1 MRIYFFLLSLL
12 LTNLCF
18 AQTRTHPGGPDP
30 QDFKRCPD
38 ILSVADSLHVKYL
51 KANKNNYK
59 EAEDELGRMDQ
70 FEKFINSQSLKLTL
84 EKFNKV
90 GSLCECDKEPS
101 AKENIET
108 LEQLISIYEGNKR
121 CLEFN
126 TKDDLVKQMKEVLK
140 HDRKD

>member
-1 MRIYFFLLSLL
+1 MRIYFILLSLL
-12 LTNLCF
+12 LANLSF

-38 ILSVADSLHVKYL
+38 ILSVVDSLHVKYL
-51 KANKNNYK
+51 KANKKNYK
-59 EAEDELGRMDQ
+59 EAKDELERMIQ

-84 EKFNKV
+84 DKFNKE
-90 GSLCECDKEPS
+90 GSLCECDKAPS

-108 LEQLISIYEGNKR
+108 LEQIISIYEGNKR

-140 HDRKD
+140 HERKD